1 MKFATPL
8 LLAILLESTCG
19 IVTTKS
25 FPQSLNCVT
34 RAHRTRGVMEM
45 RKRAP
50 SETKGK
56 SQIVLT
62 KDVTDVGV
70 KNDIKY
76 VKTGFYLNYLLPRKE
91 AVLATKEV
99 VDKVNMENADYV
111 ANEAKLD
118 EEAKV
123 VVSKLEAIK
132 KFVIQKKADSAEA
145 GSKIYG
151 SVSIPEVISAIEE
164 AADLKLNSPKMSMP
178 KDKMNLLGDVDFVVT
193 VRPNIAANLE
203 LSIAQL
209 VE

>member
-1 MKFATPL
+1 
-8 LLAILLESTCG
+8 
-19 IVTTKS
+19 
-25 FPQSLNCVT
+25 
-34 RAHRTRGVMEM
+34 M
-45 RKRAP
+45 RKRAS

-70 KNDIKY
+70 KNDITY

-132 KFVIQKKADSAEA
+132 KFVIQKKSDSAEA

-178 KDKMNLLGDVDFVVT
+178 KDKMNLLGDVNFVVT